1 MPITCVHALCA
12 ILPLIATPIE
22 PQKQI
27 GSNSKFTNP
36 TPWKDAQCR
45 PANYVTHD
53 PIGLYEGRNVSMDVI
68 ERVPGIEWEKKL
80 FCESI
85 RESKEGYFSYP
96 DLASK

>member
-12 ILPLIATPIE
+12 ILPLIASPIE
-22 PQKQI
+22 SKQSGVTI
-27 GSNSKFTNP
+27 TNP
-36 TPWKDAQCR
+36 TPWKDAICR
-45 PANYVTHD
+45 PANYVTYD
-53 PIGLYEGRNVSMDVI
+53 PVGLYEGRNVSMDVI
-68 ERVPGIEWEKKL
+68 ERVSGIQWEKKL